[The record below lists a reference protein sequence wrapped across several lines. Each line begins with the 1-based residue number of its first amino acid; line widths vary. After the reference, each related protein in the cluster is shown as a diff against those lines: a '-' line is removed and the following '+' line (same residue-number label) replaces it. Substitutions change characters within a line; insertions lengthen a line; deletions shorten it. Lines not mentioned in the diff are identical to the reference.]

1 MVWSWKSLISR
12 YLMEIRSRVTQFK
25 ITRHVPVSGRDE
37 IGQLPFVRA
46 APPRTRVAR
55 IPPLGT
61 NVLGEKAAGVPSSSR
76 GGGEKGRKE
85 KKKKKKKKKKQEEV
99 NLQASVAVM

>member
-1 MVWSWKSLISR
+1 MSLFNAIWFARDPVWDQNTLSAL
-12 YLMEIRSRVTQFK
+12 E
-25 ITRHVPVSGRDE
+25 E

-46 APPRTRVAR
+46 SPLLVHQVAR

-61 NVLGEKAAGVPSSSR
+61 TYRGEKAAGEASSSR
-76 GGGEKGRKE
+76 GGEKGE
-85 KKKKKKKKKKQEEV
+85 KKKKKKKKQEEV